1 MNHHSSHHARQ
12 QGVPQQGARRQ
23 GRPHRFERLRPRW
36 PRRILVAVNLVVA
49 LALIASGSLYG
60 YARLTLASIR
70 TQAAPDLSAPALGA
84 AGSYHGLPAENILLI
99 GNQTRSELTSP
110 KQIAE
115 FGNPKLLSGS
125 LSDVVMILHLDPRNR
140 TASLLSIPRDIFS
153 PMPAG
158 SPVGP
163 WGKIDAALNDGT
175 NGTDNMIKAIHQDFG
190 IQVNHYVELNF
201 DGFMQTVNALGGVRM
216 DFPERLYDQYSLLGI
231 YHTGCQLIHGFQALA
246 LVRSRHLQY
255 DPPGVSPADPAVW
268 PHDPLSDL
276 SRIVRDHEFLKALL
290 TRAEHQ
296 GLSNPLTAVHFVHAM
311 INQIVMDPGLRSQLP
326 QLAERFGHL
335 ASGSIPT
342 LTIPVTTAG
351 ALTAYTYGGVD
362 YGDVDFPDQPADWN
376 AIKSW
381 DSNALLT
388 TRPQQVVVVDGTG
401 AGIAPAAAATS
412 ALSRDGLPVGTP
424 GVATVEATTTETL
437 LQYHPGQE
445 AMALDVMKQLDGAV
459 MLDPVSAVPS
469 GRVVVD
475 LGSAVSAA
483 GEATSSTS
491 PSSATPSSAPSTT
504 TTVPAPSGVY
514 TGHAHNDLTQFDPRP
529 CKS

>member
-1 MNHHSSHHARQ
+1 MNHPSPRHARHQ
-12 QGVPQQGARRQ
+12 THTRLLERHRR
-23 GRPHRFERLRPRW
+23 RW
-36 PRRILVAVNLVVA
+36 PRRVLVAVNLVVA
-49 LALIASGSLYG
+49 LALIASGSVYG

-70 TQAAPDLSAPALGA
+70 TQAAPDLSAPSLGPGA
-84 AGSYHGLPAENILLI
+84 YHGLPAENILLI
-99 GNQTRSELTSP
+99 GNQTRSELTNP

-125 LSDVVMILHLDPRNR
+125 LSDVVMILHLDPQNR
-140 TASLLSIPRDIFS
+140 SASLISIPRDLFA

-158 SPVGP
+158 SLVGP
-163 WGKIDAALNDGT
+163 WGKIDAALN
-175 NGTDNMIKAIHQDFG
+175 NGANGADNMIKAIHQDFG

-216 DFPERLYDQYSLLGI
+216 DFPERLYDPYSLLGI

-255 DPPGVSPADPAVW
+255 DPPGVSPADPAAW

-290 TRAEHQ
+290 TRAEHR
-296 GLSNPLTAVHFVHAM
+296 GLSNPFVAVRFVHAL

-326 QLAERFGHL
+326 QLVERFGHL
-335 ASGSIPT
+335 ASASIPT

-351 ALTAYTYGGVD
+351 ALTGYTYGGVS
-362 YGDVDFPDQPADWN
+362 YGDVDFPEEPADWN

-381 DSNALLT
+381 DPSALVT
-388 TRPQQVVVVDGTG
+388 SRPQQVVVVDGTG
-401 AGIAPAAAATS
+401 AGTGPAQVVTAALA
-412 ALSRDGLPVGTP
+412 RDGLPVGTP
-424 GVATVEATTTETL
+424 GVATVEAATTETL
-437 LQYHPGQE
+437 VQYHPGQE
-445 AMALDVMKQLDGAV
+445 PMALDVMKQLRGAV
-459 MLDPVSAVPS
+459 MLDPVSAVPA

-475 LGSAVSAA
+475 LGTAVSAA
-483 GEATSSTS
+483 GETVPSTSSST
-491 PSSATPSSAPSTT
+491 TPSSASSTT

-514 TGHAHNDLTQFDPRP
+514 TSHAHNDLTQFDPRP